1 MRPFFVPLCLCVF
14 VSLDHILGNLYPRFP
29 GKVPCLF
36 ISSVGMADNS
46 DAWIVG
52 KHSVQPVR
60 HLVCAVGDDDLAGMQ
75 RIADSC
81 AASMVERDPACARSC
96 IEQGAQ
102 YGPVGDG

>member
-1 MRPFFVPLCLCVF
+1 MFSLSEFTFLDTKAQRKAATKGSLMRPFFVPLCLCVF

-81 AASMVERDPACARSC
+81 AASM
-96 IEQGAQ
+96 
-102 YGPVGDG
+102 